1 MGRLLCVKRWQ
12 GNAWPV
18 INSVQGT
25 VEEEIWKWMGGGRLI
40 LWLCS
45 ASHSASSVSR
55 PFSPASYWSW
65 WFYRDFHTFGSR
77 AGFCEFVFGSLP
89 RFAPLLPPSPPAR
102 HTQTRWAR
110 PASFFSPHSLTP
122 FSPVVCVLRN
132 SMFAGLEF
140 PLEEVWLDHGYFL
153 SKLGA
158 GFLQCITYMT

>member
-55 PFSPASYWSW
+55 PFSLASYWSW

-89 RFAPLLPPSPPAR
+89 RFAPLLPPWPAT
-102 HTQTRWAR
+102 HKHAYLPLHLSSHFT
-110 PASFFSPHSLTP
+110 HSLHP
-122 FSPVVCVLRN
+122 IQSSVFLDIDRYNMFVGSCWN
-132 SMFAGLEF
+132 SH
-140 PLEEVWLDHGYFL
+140 WRKCD
-153 SKLGA
+153 
-158 GFLQCITYMT
+158 